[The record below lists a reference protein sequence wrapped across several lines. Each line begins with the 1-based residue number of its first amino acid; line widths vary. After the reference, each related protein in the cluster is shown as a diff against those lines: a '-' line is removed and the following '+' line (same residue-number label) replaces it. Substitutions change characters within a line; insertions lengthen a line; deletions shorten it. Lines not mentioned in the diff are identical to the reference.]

1 MADPLSSADA
11 TTSIDLVL
19 PPDPQLL
26 RIVRLVAS
34 GLASLADLDLDGV
47 EEIRVAA
54 DELVSTMIEA
64 STGEPVTV
72 RLSIAVDHLRVEAST
87 PVANGRLVVD
97 PMVDRV
103 LDAVSSRHEW
113 RTEDGVGHGLVER
126 SR

>member
-1 MADPLSSADA
+1 MSAPLPADG

-19 PPDPQLL
+19 PPDPTLL

-47 EEIRVAA
+47 EEVRVAA

-64 STGEPVTV
+64 STGDPVTV
-72 RLSIAVDHLRVEAST
+72 RLSIAVDHVGVEAST
-87 PVANGRLVVD
+87 PVANGQLVVD

-113 RTEDGVGHGLVER
+113 RTEDGVGRGRVER